1 MEDIIMDKLCG
12 FCRNR
17 NTNCMKYKKNKQN
30 NIIVYKCINYAKN
43 EDKIKGYDEDWIDKT
58 LTKLGKKLSKEVT
71 NENSNSNYTKV
82 KKKQSADNI

>member
-30 NIIVYKCINYAKN
+30 NMIVYKCINYAKN
-43 EDKIKGYDEDWIDKT
+43 EDKIKGSDEDWIDKT
-58 LTKLGKKLSKEVT
+58 LTKLEIKKLSKEVT

-82 KKKQSADNI
+82 KKK